1 MSTSRGAAPPIWP
14 PLMAADSQPRLRHS
28 LLLDRKLHGHW
39 ALHFSSVRGALHPR
53 PSSTHPAVLA
63 GPGVGPGSCRSPPLP
78 PTPSHTEKG
87 QTTQP
92 APPPA
97 ELAPLPLQ
105 QQQRDSWPGTCA
117 RLAICKKAFLQFV
130 SSAPLKK
137 MGTDGLTEHKM
148 PEGVPEPRIPN
159 PGLL

>member
-1 MSTSRGAAPPIWP
+1 
-14 PLMAADSQPRLRHS
+14 MAADSQPRLSHS
-28 LLLDRKLHGHW
+28 LLLDHKLHGHW

-63 GPGVGPGSCRSPPLP
+63 RPGGGPGSCRSPLCRPPLV
-78 PTPSHTEKG
+78 
-87 QTTQP
+87 TQSRGKQRSQHHP
-92 APPPA
+92 QGSWPRC
-97 ELAPLPLQ
+97 PLQ

-117 RLAICKKAFLQFV
+117 LPAICKKAFLPFV

-137 MGTDGLTEHKM
+137 MGTDGLTEQKM